1 MSQLAYRQVPPLF
14 DILLHVIH
22 ALVLFVAVQMA
33 LPAVP
38 LLPYE
43 QIKVEQFAPAS
54 AELLASFRDINVT
67 SVNTADGAIWR
78 KAERGLTRESNATGA
93 WERGRVFHSRR
104 YLPCDEVLKIRAE
117 GNGVWVLTSCGVS
130 HLHFE
135 SIRLQEKAKR
145 FEERVRARHDRYG
158 MVADSRLP
166 QPGDVAKNQ
175 LWSNDND
182 GLWTA
187 MYVAAKLFEYKQT
200 KSARALAAAEKSIRA
215 MLYLEKITG
224 IPGFPARSY
233 RLADEERPTDGFWHW
248 SPDRKVEWKA
258 DTSSD
263 EIVGHF
269 LVFALAWDY
278 LPKGA
283 LRDDAQATCA
293 RMMDY
298 ILNNGYNLID
308 VTGKPTRWGRWS
320 PAYFDG
326 EGRGDSPLNAL
337 ELVSFLRT
345 AHHVT
350 GRATYEEELKKL
362 EGLGY
367 FRVLSEVMERQ
378 EELNYSDEELA
389 MLSFYPAL
397 LYERNPVYRAAL
409 LKGLDGWWKNMQR
422 ENNPLWIAI
431 YALGRP
437 VQEQMLRDAVTTL
450 QRMPMDLTNWRIE
463 NSWRK
468 DLPAMEKT
476 DRAGKAQ
483 TTVLLAPDER
493 AVMKW
498 NANPFVL
505 DGGNGGRS
513 EDDGAAFLIAYWI
526 GCEHGF
532 WKER

>member
-1 MSQLAYRQVPPLF
+1 VIAIAILFLYLPVGVSAITLQEYSQVK
-14 DILLHVIH
+14 
-22 ALVLFVAVQMA
+22 VAQ
-33 LPAVP
+33 
-38 LLPYE
+38 Y
-43 QIKVEQFAPAS
+43 APAS
-54 AELLASFRDINVT
+54 PEMLATFSAAGSGPVR
-67 SVNTADGAIWR
+67 SEDGALWR
-78 KAERGLTRESNATGA
+78 KGERGLIRELSAGPA
-93 WERGRVFHSRR
+93 WDKLRTFHSKRF
-104 YLPCDEVLKIRAE
+104 LPCDEVSKLRAE

-130 HLHFE
+130 HISFE
-135 SIRLQEKAKR
+135 NIRLEEKARR

-158 MVADSRLP
+158 MVADSLLRP
-166 QPGDVAKNQ
+166 PGDLAKNQ

-200 KSARALAAAEKSIRA
+200 QDARALAAAEKSIRA
-215 MLYLEKITG
+215 VLYLEKITG
-224 IPGFPARSY
+224 IAGFPARSY
-233 RLADEERPTDGFWHW
+233 RLAGEERPTDGFWYW
-248 SPDRKVEWKA
+248 SPDKKLEWKA

-283 LRDDAQATCA
+283 LREDVRATCG

-298 ILNNGYNLID
+298 ILKNGYNLID

-320 PAYFDG
+320 LEYFNG
-326 EGRGDSPLNAL
+326 VGRADSPLNAL

-350 GRATYEEELKKL
+350 GEAKYEQELKKL
-362 EGLGY
+362 EQAGY
-367 FRVLSEVMERQ
+367 FQILTEVKERE

-389 MLSFYPAL
+389 MLSLYPAL
-397 LYERNPVYRAAL
+397 LYEKNPKYRAAL
-409 LKGLDGWWKNMQR
+409 LKSLDGWWVNTQR
-422 ENNPLWIAI
+422 EKSPLWIAI

-437 VQEQMLRDAVTTL
+437 VSDEVLRDGVRTL
-450 QRMPMDLTNWRIE
+450 QRMPMDLVNWRVE

-468 DLPAMEKT
+468 DLPVVDKK
-476 DRAGKAQ
+476 DRAGHSE

-505 DGGNGGRS
+505 DGGNGGHS
-513 EDDGAAFLIAYWI
+513 EDDGAAFLLGYWI
-526 GCEHGF
+526 GRHHGF
-532 WKER
+532 WRER